1 MPRNLNGRPHRR
13 HLLDFP
19 LLTEHHCTVDELVV
33 VTHPEPIRL
42 EARPIEHVEVPEGE
56 VALAYYHEGRLLA
69 RGVVSPE
76 AVTAIDG
83 ILNDLVSVALAATE
97 DPNGNIDAR
106 FCLVLPVDPD
116 KWTAEDDDAPEEPWR
131 SSVPN
136 APSFETGFEST
147 GDELGAAAEEGA
159 DPPRV
164 ALLPIGNVVRHARD
178 RNHPDNIARDLREML
193 VNLMEGKAS
202 DAVEKAIDD
211 LLRNL

>member
-1 MPRNLNGRPHRR
+1 M
-13 HLLDFP
+13 
-19 LLTEHHCTVDELVV
+19 DELVV
-33 VTHPEPIRL
+33 VTHPEPIVL
-42 EARPIEHVEVPEGE
+42 EARSLEHESVPEGE

-76 AVTAIDG
+76 AVKAIHG
-83 ILNDLVSVALAATE
+83 ILVNPVSVALAATE

-116 KWTAEDDDAPEEPWR
+116 KWPNEDDEAPEEPWR
-131 SSVPN
+131 SSVPA

-147 GDELGAAAEEGA
+147 GMADEADDEER
-159 DPPRV
+159 PRV

-178 RNHPDNIARDLREML
+178 RRHLDNVARDLRDML
-193 VNLMEGKAS
+193 TNLMEGKAS

-211 LLRNL
+211 LLRSL